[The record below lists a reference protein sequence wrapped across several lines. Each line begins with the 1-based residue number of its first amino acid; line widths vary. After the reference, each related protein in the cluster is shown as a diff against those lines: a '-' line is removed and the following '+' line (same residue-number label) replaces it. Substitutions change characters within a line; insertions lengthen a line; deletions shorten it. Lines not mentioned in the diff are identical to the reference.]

1 MRQFETGIVIND
13 KSQCAVARHLRYC
26 GIVSENLVQIH
37 CRVCLWKNYFKISE
51 HLVKLQTRTLIISR
65 ALCAWALSCWKMKN
79 SPEIF
84 KYDKKQLL
92 LTVVTSIFTWLRQSD
107 WCRPILTCQLTPLE
121 NVTERWWCVKGFCCE
136 AFVLCCCSCVQSVI
150 LWVVW

>member
-1 MRQFETGIVIND
+1 MPENMRQFETGIVIND
-13 KSQCAVARHLRYC
+13 KSQGAVARHLRYC
-26 GIVSENLVQIH
+26 GIVNENLVQIH

-51 HLVKLQTRTLIISR
+51 HLVKLQTRTLIISS

-92 LTVVTSIFTWLRQSD
+92 LTVVTSIFTWLRQIKTGVDRFWLAS
-107 WCRPILTCQLTPLE
+107 
-121 NVTERWWCVKGFCCE
+121 
-136 AFVLCCCSCVQSVI
+136 
-150 LWVVW
+150 